1 MVQQGKMIDD
11 YLFPSFP
18 LASKELQR
26 QCDFTSR
33 VPTERHARCPIR
45 PANVFSCLRKK
56 QCRACISIPWLDRV
70 HVDTLNE
77 YIPAS
82 ALSCH
87 VETSSLLRFDGHGNV
102 EHLHRLRMPSL
113 LPNLRTALNTDTIT
127 RTDLRQQCR
136 SFDHSMIPRVHNT
149 SYRTSLRICPSA
161 PSPESANQ
169 TPPPP
174 VLRDISHNH
183 LRHFKSAIGHGSS
196 NEIDST
202 ATSFPNRKAAT
213 LNIRHG
219 FPHTTHTMCWELC
232 TNGLPPPVHINW
244 SILKGLCRVGGWLA
258 SLQW

>member
-1 MVQQGKMIDD
+1 
-11 YLFPSFP
+11 
-18 LASKELQR
+18 
-26 QCDFTSR
+26 
-33 VPTERHARCPIR
+33 
-45 PANVFSCLRKK
+45 
-56 QCRACISIPWLDRV
+56 
-70 HVDTLNE
+70 
-77 YIPAS
+77 
-82 ALSCH
+82 
-87 VETSSLLRFDGHGNV
+87 
-102 EHLHRLRMPSL
+102 
-113 LPNLRTALNTDTIT
+113 
-127 RTDLRQQCR
+127 
-136 SFDHSMIPRVHNT
+136 MIPRVHNT

-183 LRHFKSAIGHGSS
+183 LRHFTSAIGHGSS

-244 SILKGLCRVGGWLA
+244 SILKR
-258 SLQW
+258 SLQGRGLVGLAAVVTARVYVCVTRRPCQR